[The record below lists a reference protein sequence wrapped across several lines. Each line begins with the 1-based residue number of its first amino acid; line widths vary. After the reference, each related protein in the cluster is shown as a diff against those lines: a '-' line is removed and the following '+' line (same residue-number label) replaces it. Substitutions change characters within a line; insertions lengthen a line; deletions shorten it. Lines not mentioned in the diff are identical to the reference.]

1 MKGKRNQKK
10 RKTKKLK
17 KEKRTSISV
26 RMTIINMLDIFKA
39 KLIVFGKKRRKNKFK
54 KYILN

>member
-1 MKGKRNQKK
+1 MKGKRNQK
-10 RKTKKLK
+10 RKTKKLT